1 MCLYLLIAE
10 LNVMLVKVI
19 SCIVDLQLEMK
30 VVCIAR
36 TEWLGNRMA
45 SDIDNSLKLHAHR
58 GKNWE
63 LKNSF
68 SRN

>member
-1 MCLYLLIAE
+1 MCLYLRIAE

-19 SCIVDLQLEMK
+19 SCIVDLRLEMN
-30 VVCIAR
+30 VVCIAC
-36 TEWLGNRMA
+36 TEWLGNLLA
-45 SDIDNSLKLHAHR
+45 SDIDNSFKLRAHR

-68 SRN
+68 PRN

>member
-1 MCLYLLIAE
+1 LRIAE

-19 SCIVDLQLEMK
+19 SCIVDLRLEMK
-30 VVCIAR
+30 VVSIAR
-36 TEWLGNRMA
+36 TEWLGNRHGLA

-63 LKNSF
+63 LKNSS